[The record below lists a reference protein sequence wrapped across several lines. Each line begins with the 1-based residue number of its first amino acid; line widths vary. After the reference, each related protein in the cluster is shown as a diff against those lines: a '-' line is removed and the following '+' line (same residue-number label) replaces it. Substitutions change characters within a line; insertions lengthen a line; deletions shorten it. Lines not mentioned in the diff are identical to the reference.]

1 MVDFKKLREYTDKHN
16 SEILKMS
23 NLYNVD
29 EKYLKRLCQEIGFQ
43 TQYTYSDAIILV
55 NDDLGNGLNINQII
69 IKYGLD
75 EELI

>member
-1 MVDFKKLREYTDKHN
+1 MDFKKLREFTDIHN
-16 SEILKMS
+16 AEILKMS

-43 TQYTYSDAIILV
+43 TKYTYSDAIILV

-69 IKYGLD
+69 IKYGID
-75 EELI
+75 KELI

>member
-1 MVDFKKLREYTDKHN
+1 MDFKKLREFTDTHN
-16 SEILKMS
+16 AEILKMS

-43 TQYTYSDAIILV
+43 TKYTYSDAIILV

-75 EELI
+75 KELI